1 MDKSSNSMKIE
12 KIRRAMEAEDFE
24 KALDIAKTV
33 DSARMKSAADLGVV
47 AEAYYKNGAYDT
59 ALVYYEQIYLKNRSR
74 RILINLINLCLK
86 LSMADMAESYLN
98 DFIDMAP
105 GDFYRYIFRYRIDKL
120 RQASYDVLI
129 HDLECLKE
137 ENYMEDWAYELA
149 KLYHKSGQSEKCVA
163 ECDDIILWFGEGVY
177 VDRARGLRAVN
188 LDANASIG
196 EGDADLVREVH
207 RLMLEGKSAEEVEDF
222 IEESTMTN
230 EHSEEY
236 TEEDYRSERYGAP
249 VYEEEGRDVIWNTGE
264 FGPVTEEMIRQ
275 QNTMD
280 MLEGMQVAQQ
290 LRMQLGEDREMEVAG
305 VEEAGTED
313 ARMEKIE
320 ADETGT
326 EESRTEETG
335 TDAEKAVKESGEP
348 VQRAGSRENTAGE
361 TVRQETE
368 VQKKPAKKS
377 LWERRREAKE
387 LRRREQEETERRR
400 KEQAEKKQAEE
411 QEVED
416 SLYRMLEQEEQ
427 EEELSRSIRAITDSG
442 EEAED
447 AAESES
453 AAAADEG
460 KETAE
465 AEQATREFQAVT
477 EQQISEA
484 ENASA
489 EESEEEQKKP
499 QDIRKEKA
507 GAESE
512 QGTEPEK
519 ASEIPMFEYPKEIL
533 TGVTEKESPEFY
545 RRLKNK
551 GMHAD
556 EFFSGYLASANVRK
570 QILRAA
576 EQLFDS
582 RNRNMLLMIT
592 GEPRSGKTTLAKA
605 FAKCVHNLG
614 RMNSPRV
621 AVIRGEKLNRMHL
634 AEKKEQLKDTTL
646 IIENASALDDA
657 HLAELISLTAEFAGV
672 TGVILEDERT
682 RMNQLLRRN
691 NEMNRIYNVR
701 IHLPK
706 WTVEDLFLHSLSV
719 LASHEYQM
727 PKPVADQFLENVRTQ
742 IEQNRE
748 NAYEAVLGYTEAVV
762 ERTETRMAET
772 LREYAKEGR
781 YREVDLMLIREEDL
795 GGSAQ

>member
-47 AEAYYKNGAYDT
+47 AEAYYKNGVYDT

-120 RQASYDVLI
+120 RGEGYDVLI

-188 LDANASIG
+188 LDVNASIG

-290 LRMQLGEDREMEVAG
+290 LRMQLGADREMEVAG
-305 VEEAGTED
+305 MEEAGTQDARAEEIEEKK
-313 ARMEKIE
+313 ARMEGVK
-320 ADETGT
+320 ADETGAD
-326 EESRTEETG
+326 ESKTGEAEIGENG
-335 TDAEKAVKESGEP
+335 TDAEKAVKESGKP
-348 VQRAGSRENTAGE
+348 AQRAGGRENVAGE
-361 TVRQETE
+361 TVQQEAE
-368 VQKKPAKKS
+368 VHKKPAKKS
-377 LWERRREAKE
+377 LWERRREEKE
-387 LRRREQEETERRR
+387 LRRREQEENERRR
-400 KEQAEKKQAEE
+400 KEQAEKKKAEE

-416 SLYRMLEQEEQ
+416 SLYRLLEQEEQ

-442 EEAED
+442 EEAENT
-447 AAESES
+447 AESES
-453 AAAADEG
+453 AAAADEE

-477 EQQISEA
+477 EQ
-484 ENASA
+484 
-489 EESEEEQKKP
+489 
-499 QDIRKEKA
+499 
-507 GAESE
+507 
-512 QGTEPEK
+512 
-519 ASEIPMFEYPKEIL
+519 EIPMFEYPKEIL

-592 GEPRSGKTTLAKA
+592 GEPKSGKTTLAKA

-657 HLAELISLTAEFAGV
+657 HLAELISLTADFAGV
-672 TGVILEDERT
+672 TGIILEDERT

-727 PKPVADQFLENVRTQ
+727 PKPVADQFLENVRRQ

-795 GGSAQ
+795 GGLEQ

>member
-47 AEAYYKNGAYDT
+47 AEAYYKNGVYDT

-120 RQASYDVLI
+120 RGEGYDVLI

-149 KLYHKSGQSEKCVA
+149 KMYHKSGQSEKCVA

-188 LDANASIG
+188 LDVNASIG

-207 RLMLEGKSAEEVEDF
+207 RLMLEGKSAKEVEDF

-290 LRMQLGEDREMEVAG
+290 LRMQLGADREMEVAG
-305 VEEAGTED
+305 MEEAGTQDARAEEIEEKK
-313 ARMEKIE
+313 ARMEGVK
-320 ADETGT
+320 ADETDT
-326 EESRTEETG
+326 EESKAGEAEIGENG
-335 TDAEKAVKESGEP
+335 TDAEKAVKESGKP
-348 VQRAGSRENTAGE
+348 AQRADSRENVAGE
-361 TVRQETE
+361 TVQQEPE
-368 VQKKPAKKS
+368 VHKKPAKKS
-377 LWERRREAKE
+377 LWERRREEKE
-387 LRRREQEETERRR
+387 LRRREQEENERRR
-400 KEQAEKKQAEE
+400 KEQVEKKKAEE
-411 QEVED
+411 QEAED
-416 SLYRMLEQEEQ
+416 SLYRLLEQEEQ

-442 EEAED
+442 EEAENT
-447 AAESES
+447 AESES
-453 AAAADEG
+453 AAAADEE

-477 EQQISEA
+477 EQ
-484 ENASA
+484 
-489 EESEEEQKKP
+489 
-499 QDIRKEKA
+499 
-507 GAESE
+507 
-512 QGTEPEK
+512 
-519 ASEIPMFEYPKEIL
+519 EIPMFEYPKEIL

-592 GEPRSGKTTLAKA
+592 GEPKSGKTTLAKA

-657 HLAELISLTAEFAGV
+657 HLAELISLTADFAGV
-672 TGVILEDERT
+672 TGIILEDERT

-727 PKPVADQFLENVRTQ
+727 PKPVADQFLENVRRQ

-795 GGSAQ
+795 GGLEQ